1 MDNKNKPKFKI
12 GDIVVIS
19 IYGTVGTITKLHQI
33 ENHFV
38 YEVNHAEVLFFEN
51 ALQLYSDYEGTII
64 EMESIS
70 IEVLYQ
76 IGDIVLVKGHGNSLF
91 RIVGI
96 RTEVWRYADDGWEE
110 LTYELARMADGAWLE
125 AIEEEISLII
135 SNEEAEII
143 MQQLNLNSPLLED
156 GQDLESHLITQ
167 LSSLETTDESIETT
181 DESIEIT
188 DQEKMIDE
196 LLDIYNDYL
205 ALYQMFQDPEYKDMM
220 NFILTSLNR
229 YRDPNV
235 ND

>member
-1 MDNKNKPKFKI
+1 MSNKNKPKFKI

-38 YEVNHAEVLFFEN
+38 YEVNHGDVLFFEN

-64 EMESIS
+64 EMENIS

-76 IGDIVLVKGHGNSLF
+76 IGDIVLVKGYGNSLF
-91 RIVGI
+91 RIVGL

-110 LTYELARMADGAWLE
+110 LTYELTRMADGAWLE
-125 AIEEEISLII
+125 AIEEEISLMI

-143 MQQLNLNSPLLED
+143 MQQLHLNTPLVLED
-156 GQDLESHLITQ
+156 GQELGSHSIKQT
-167 LSSLETTDESIETT
+167 SISETTNESN
-181 DESIEIT
+181 EIL

-205 ALYQMFQDPEYKDMM
+205 ALYQMFQNPEYKDMM
-220 NFILTSLNR
+220 NFILKSLNR
-229 YRDPNV
+229 YRDPDV

>member
-1 MDNKNKPKFKI
+1 MNNKNKPKFKI

-33 ENHFV
+33 ENQFV
-38 YEVNHAEVLFFEN
+38 YEVNHGEVLLFEN

-64 EMESIS
+64 EMENIS

-76 IGDIVLVKGHGNSLF
+76 IGDIVLVKGYGNSLF
-91 RIVGI
+91 RIDGI

-110 LTYELARMADGAWLE
+110 LTYELTRMADGAWLE
-125 AIEEEISLII
+125 AIEEEISLMI
-135 SNEEAEII
+135 SNEEAAII
-143 MQQLNLNSPLLED
+143 MQQLHLNNPLLED
-156 GQDLESHLITQ
+156 GRDLGSHIINQT
-167 LSSLETTDESIETT
+167 SSSETVDESN
-181 DESIEIT
+181 EIS
-188 DQEKMIDE
+188 DQEKIIDE

-220 NFILTSLNR
+220 NFILKSLNR
-229 YRDPNV
+229 YRNPDV

>member
-1 MDNKNKPKFKI
+1 MNNKNNPKFKI

-19 IYGTVGTITKLHQI
+19 IYGTVGTIKKLHQI

-38 YEVNHAEVLFFEN
+38 YEVNHGEVLLFEN

-64 EMESIS
+64 EMENIS

-76 IGDIVLVKGHGNSLF
+76 IGDIVLVKGYGNSLF
-91 RIVGI
+91 RIIGI

-110 LTYELARMADGAWLE
+110 LTYELTRMADGAWLE
-125 AIEEEISLII
+125 AIEEEISLMI

-143 MQQLNLNSPLLED
+143 MQQLHLNKPLLED
-156 GQDLESHLITQ
+156 GRDLESHIINQT
-167 LSSLETTDESIETT
+167 SSPETTNESN
-181 DESIEIT
+181 EIL

-205 ALYQMFQDPEYKDMM
+205 ALYQMFQDPEYKEMM
-220 NFILTSLNR
+220 NFILKSLNR
-229 YRDPNV
+229 YRDSDI